1 MAKARHDTEV
11 LKNKY
16 PHKYKVLC
24 EAMEKS
30 HGKVDNSITEALW
43 HIPDEKF
50 TVELLLNTATEYDE
64 QLQFDHY
71 HKDIY
76 DERFWNKTK
85 ARKKDSYQKEQD
97 DLNKHT
103 YTFEDTFLYRRIKSA
118 GFKTNPLNEYD
129 SNCTYNT
136 RTDTTRARGNAWGMI
151 SIASKKKN
159 YRSDNMLPLHLFFN
173 LTKST
178 REFIISDEVWEKM
191 WFEFG
196 IYRTND
202 VPNYYSPEPDWLT
215 QEEWDA
221 KKKDYIIREWTW
233 IANAPEDL
241 LEKTKEALKKQMER
255 GRGLNNY
262 TETFWRATARKTNRG
277 YEPKNY
283 LLFDEAYDI
292 MDYLGIGV
300 MVNPEKIS
308 EYWTDFTYGVK
319 KIHRKMAGAVKR
331 FRADVKK
338 GFDIKDARELL
349 IEDLNMFSSTNLRN
363 QWVFYERVDA
373 PETYPDIPTK
383 KKKNSNKKED

>member
-1 MAKARHDTEV
+1 MSKARRDTEV
-11 LKNKY
+11 IRSKY

-30 HGKVDNSITEALW
+30 HGKIDNSITEALF

-50 TVELLLNTATEYDE
+50 TVELLLNTAMVYDKE
-64 QLQFDHY
+64 IQLDHY
-71 HKDIY
+71 HRDVY
-76 DERFWNKTK
+76 EERFWDITK
-85 ARKKDSYQKEQD
+85 SKKMSIYEKEQR

-103 YTFEDTFLYRRIKSA
+103 YKFEDTFLYRKIQSA
-118 GFKTNPLNEYD
+118 GFKTNPMNEYD
-129 SNCTYNT
+129 QNYTYNT
-136 RTDTTRARGNAWGMI
+136 LTDTTRARGSTWGMV

-178 REFIISDEVWEKM
+178 REFIISDAVWEKM

-196 IYRTND
+196 TYRTND
-202 VPNYYSPEPDWLT
+202 VPSYGPEPDWLT

-221 KKKDYIIREWTW
+221 KKKDYIIREWAW

-241 LEKTKEALKKQMER
+241 LEKTKEALKKQTEQ
-255 GRGLNNY
+255 GRNINNY
-262 TETFWRATARKTNRG
+262 TETLWRATERKTYKG
-277 YEPKNY
+277 YEPKEY
-283 LLFDEAYDI
+283 MLFDEAYDI

-308 EYWTDFTYGVK
+308 EYWTDFTYGIK

-349 IEDLNMFSSTNLRN
+349 IEDLNMFSSTQLRN

-373 PETYPDIPTK
+373 PETYADIPVK
-383 KKKNSNKKED
+383 KKKVAKKEED